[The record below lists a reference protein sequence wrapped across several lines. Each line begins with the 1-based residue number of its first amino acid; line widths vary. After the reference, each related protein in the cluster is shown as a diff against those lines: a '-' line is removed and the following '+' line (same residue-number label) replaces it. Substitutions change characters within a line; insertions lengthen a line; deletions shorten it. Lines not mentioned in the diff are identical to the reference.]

1 MLTETFFNSNEGVK
15 LQKDGEVAIVTLN
28 AEGRVEVEKEGSKTV
43 FRPTYTIDTVVTEF
57 EKRGW
62 KDFVPDYVREDVDAY
77 LELHEEM
84 SKLRKQMEG
93 LKKRIR
99 AFMDSEGV
107 TSIRGTNGQEV
118 YLQEAKASN
127 STSKYTDY
135 ELPDIIRE
143 LDYEVLKEVTE
154 VRVNA
159 EKLEGLL
166 KTDKLPKEK
175 VEEIKAQKIVRK
187 GTPRFSVKK

>member
-93 LKKRIR
+93 LKKGIR